1 MWEKKRGKHQDTTM
15 KIHYR
20 MPGQKKKIRF
30 KHIAH
35 CLKQGVKKKKKK
47 VVEYINLNLK
57 SPELGNKV

>member
-1 MWEKKRGKHQDTTM
+1 MREKERGKHQDTTM

-20 MPGQKKKIRF
+20 MPGQKIRF
-30 KHIAH
+30 KHTAH

-57 SPELGNKV
+57 SPELGDKV